1 MVTVL
6 SPIPGPTMR
15 VVALTQSTKVSFSQ
29 ATPAMIV
36 DTLFGTVMRLVALI
50 LAIIAQSRL
59 ENVAVSILIGV
70 LLIAAVL
77 GFIIWLGRNPDRF
90 IPRVSDLLTR
100 LPGMQGERLRG
111 ALTDLH
117 IGLTSIGSW
126 RSMLAALLLSFIM
139 WSCFLV
145 FQYLGFQALPID
157 LTNREML
164 TLAAAALVV
173 LPPSAPAM
181 IGVYQGV
188 LVAFLLLFRIA
199 DSSTL
204 TAYAIL
210 VFAVQLIIWLV
221 LGVWG
226 LLRTHLRLRELIS
239 LSGDI
244 VGGDSSE

>member
-1 MVTVL
+1 
-6 SPIPGPTMR
+6 
-15 VVALTQSTKVSFSQ
+15 
-29 ATPAMIV
+29 
-36 DTLFGTVMRLVALI
+36 
-50 LAIIAQSRL
+50 
-59 ENVAVSILIGV
+59 
-70 LLIAAVL
+70 
-77 GFIIWLGRNPDRF
+77 
-90 IPRVSDLLTR
+90 
-100 LPGMQGERLRG
+100 
-111 ALTDLH
+111 
-117 IGLTSIGSW
+117 
-126 RSMLAALLLSFIM
+126 
-139 WSCFLV
+139 
-145 FQYLGFQALPID
+145 
-157 LTNREML
+157 ML

-221 LGVWG
+221 LEVWG
-226 LLRTHLRLRELIS
+226 LFRTHLRLRELIS